1 MVQVKVKKPNA
12 VLFDIAGTV
21 ARESFVEKL
30 LIPYFKVAY
39 RVYLENNWSKPECAE
54 AVKKLAEAA
63 EKDSKAPKIQMG
75 SSKKNNS
82 QSSVSSS
89 SMKSP
94 STTVSRNRKKDA
106 IEQVCRYIQYC
117 MDNEKETKAYAFFR
131 FQVWFDGY
139 DRNKLST
146 PVYSDVAIT
155 VQRWKNTK
163 AIKLY
168 ILSNGWAEASRKF
181 MSKTSHG
188 DLNLVI
194 DDHFDTSIGPLLNPE
209 TFTKVA
215 AKIGQSLADVIFLTK
230 SAEQGKA
237 AKQAGMNVIL
247 VLTHG
252 PAVDQALEICR
263 DIPIAR
269 TFTDIEFV

>member
-39 RVYLENNWSKPECAE
+39 RVYLENNWSKSECKD

-63 EKDSKAPKIQMG
+63 EKDSKAPKIQIDGNSSGG
-75 SSKKNNS
+75 SNA
-82 QSSVSSS
+82 SV
-89 SMKSP
+89 KSP
-94 STTVSRNRKKDA
+94 STSSISRNQKKDA
-106 IEQVCRYIQYC
+106 IQQVCRYIQYC
-117 MDNEKETKAYAFFR
+117 LDNEKENKAYAFFR

-155 VQRWKNTK
+155 VQRWKNNK

-168 ILSNGWAEASRKF
+168 ILSNGWSEASKRF

-194 DDHFDTSIGPLLNPE
+194 DDHFDTSIGTLLNPE

-215 AKIGQSLADVIFLTK
+215 ATIGQRPADVVFLTK

-252 PAVDQALEICR
+252 AAVDQALEICR

>member
-1 MVQVKVKKPNA
+1 MVQVKIKKPNA

-39 RVYLENNWSKPECAE
+39 RVYLENNWAKQECKD

-63 EKDSKAPKIQMG
+63 EKDSKAPKIQLNG
-75 SSKKNNS
+75 SNS
-82 QSSVSSS
+82 NTSMN
-89 SMKSP
+89 SMKSA
-94 STTVSRNRKKDA
+94 STSASRNKKKEQ
-106 IEQVCRYIQYC
+106 IEQVAKYVQYLI
-117 MDNEKETKAYAFFR
+117 DTEREIKALAFFR

-139 DRNKLST
+139 ERNKLTT

-163 AIKLY
+163 GIKLY

-188 DLNLVI
+188 DLNMVI
-194 DDHFDTSIGPLLNPE
+194 DDHYDTSIGSLLNQD

-215 AKIGQSLADVIFLTK
+215 AKIKQSPADVVFLTK
-230 SAEQGKA
+230 SAEQGKV
-237 AKQAGMNVIL
+237 AKQAGLNVIL

-252 PAVDQALEICR
+252 PAVDQALEICK